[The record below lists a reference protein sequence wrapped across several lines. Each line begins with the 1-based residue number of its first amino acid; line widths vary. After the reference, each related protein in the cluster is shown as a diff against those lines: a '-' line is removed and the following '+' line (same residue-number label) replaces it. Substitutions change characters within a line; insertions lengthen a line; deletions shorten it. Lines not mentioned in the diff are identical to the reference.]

1 MRQGRQASGGFTLLE
16 LLVAMTLLGLLTTAL
31 FGGLRLGTRVWE
43 ASDRTFNDE
52 SSVLTIQRF
61 LRNRLE
67 QTFPARHRDDDGSG
81 PIVFSGDRTALRFTS
96 TMPDS
101 LGPGPF
107 IMELSL
113 QHGPNQ
119 EATHDLTLRWRTI
132 GTDEDDIAGAA
143 DKRVLVGE
151 LATIGFAYFG
161 AKDDPRSLPAWH
173 STWQD
178 QERLPDLIRLEIRPG
193 EGASTEWPP
202 LIVSP
207 RVNAWHD
214 PNF

>member
-1 MRQGRQASGGFTLLE
+1 MRRGRQASGGFTLLE
-16 LLVAMTLLGLLTTAL
+16 LLVAMTLLGLLMTAL

-43 ASDRTFNDE
+43 ASDRVLDDE
-52 SSVLTIQRF
+52 SRVLTIQRF

-107 IMELSL
+107 IMELAL

-119 EATHDLTLRWRTI
+119 EAVHDLTLRWRMI
-132 GTDEDDIAGAA
+132 GTDEDDVASVTGE
-143 DKRVLVGE
+143 RVLIGG
-151 LATIGFAYFG
+151 LATIAFAYFG
-161 AKDDPRSLPAWH
+161 AKDDARSPPAWH
-173 STWQD
+173 AAWQD
-178 QERLPDLIRLEIRPG
+178 QERLPDLIRLEVGPG

-214 PNF
+214 PNS

>member
-1 MRQGRQASGGFTLLE
+1 MSRARQISGGFTLLE
-16 LLVAMTLLGLLTTAL
+16 LLVAMTLLGLLMTAL

-43 ASDRTFNDE
+43 ASDRVLDDE
-52 SSVLTIQRF
+52 SRVLTIQRF
-61 LRNRLE
+61 LRDRLE
-67 QTFPARHRDDDGSG
+67 QTFPAKHRDDDGNG
-81 PIVFSGDRTALRFTS
+81 PIVFSGDRTSLRFAS

-107 IMELSL
+107 IMELAL

-119 EATHDLTLRWRTI
+119 EAAHDLTLRWQTI
-132 GTDEDDIAGAA
+132 GTDEDDVA
-143 DKRVLVGE
+143 DATDQRVLVSD
-151 LATIGFAYFG
+151 LATIAFAYFG
-161 AKDDPRSLPAWH
+161 AKDDAKGPPGWH
-173 STWQD
+173 ASWQD
-178 QERLPDLIRLEIRPG
+178 QERLPDLIRLEVGSG

-214 PNF
+214 PNA